1 MGPLHLLDLSDEQR
15 GKITKIQDDHRKK
28 DWDVMGKIMDEQAK
42 LRDLLNTD
50 KPDPKKAGAV
60 YGAIAKLRQQ
70 MVETQIDIQNRI
82 YDVLSPEQRDQLRQ
96 WRRNPPGPGR
106 GMGPGMGMHPGMGPR
121 GGITP

>member
-1 MGPLHLLDLSDEQR
+1 
-15 GKITKIQDDHRKK
+15 
-28 DWDVMGKIMDEQAK
+28 MGKIMDEQAK

-121 GGITP
+121 GGMTP